1 MTPSPT
7 PTTEVYLAA
16 GYRWAVPDVSS
27 VMSRFF
33 LAVAWS
39 QAQMGDMAGSDCN
52 CTMDPGFAVRQA
64 AAAAGTKRMGGKL
77 AMMSDPSM
85 KQNRDATW

>member
-1 MTPSPT
+1 
-7 PTTEVYLAA
+7 
-16 GYRWAVPDVSS
+16 
-27 VMSRFF
+27 
-33 LAVAWS
+33 
-39 QAQMGDMAGSDCN
+39 MGDMAGSDCN